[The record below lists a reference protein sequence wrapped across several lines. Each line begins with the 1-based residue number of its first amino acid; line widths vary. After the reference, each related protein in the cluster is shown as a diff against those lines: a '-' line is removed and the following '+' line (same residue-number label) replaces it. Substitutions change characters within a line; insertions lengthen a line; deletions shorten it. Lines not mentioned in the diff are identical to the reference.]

1 MPGRHLVLILV
12 RKEQP
17 LARPNG
23 GCRWTCTAHLRF
35 HSLLKAVKPQ
45 GAHIYLKN
53 ERRGE
58 IWTCHLLILTKAASW
73 QCAFRSVVGHWRDM
87 FQQSDIYLM
96 VSPQAS
102 RVNTRFATM
111 MSQLRLDWT
120 SKGRFVLFSFSN
132 FLTVCLLPLRGRVG
146 AQIDCT
152 WWWKMYLSNPE
163 ITQHW
168 YDPSQ
173 SVFLKIQ
180 LFTRNF
186 PSNL

>member
-12 RKEQP
+12 REEQP
-17 LARPNG
+17 FAGPSG

-35 HSLLKAVKPQ
+35 HSLVKAVKPQ
-45 GAHIYLKN
+45 GAHVYLKN

-58 IWTCHLLILTKAASW
+58 IWTCHPLILTKTASW
-73 QCAFRSVVGHWRDM
+73 QCAFRSVVGHARDTI
-87 FQQSDIYLM
+87 QQSDIHLM

-102 RVNTRFATM
+102 RVNTGFATM

-120 SKGRFVLFSFSN
+120 SKGICFTEFFEFSDCMSA
-132 FLTVCLLPLRGRVG
+132 GRIG
-146 AQIDCT
+146 ALIDCT
-152 WWWKMYLSNPE
+152 WWWKMYLSKPE
-163 ITQHW
+163 ITPWHR

-173 SVFLKIQ
+173 PVFLKIQ
-180 LFTRNF
+180 VFIRNF